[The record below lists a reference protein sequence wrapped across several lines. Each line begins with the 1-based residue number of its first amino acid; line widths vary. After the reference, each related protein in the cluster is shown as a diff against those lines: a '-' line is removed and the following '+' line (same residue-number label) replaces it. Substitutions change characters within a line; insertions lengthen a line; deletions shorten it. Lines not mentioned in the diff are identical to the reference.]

1 MNHKYMCAWVYTYIH
16 NFKQFKVIN
25 YWVGQKSSFGFF
37 HKMLQKNVEE
47 LFWPTQYYGIISIVI
62 ITNPRSAQN

>member
-1 MNHKYMCAWVYTYIH
+1 MTSGTDGYYEHVEKYIKLA
-16 NFKQFKVIN
+16 
-25 YWVGQKSSFGFF
+25 KSSFRFF